1 MALRYACKAAD
12 CGKGM
17 VIKMIKVIT
26 VDDEAPI
33 RAWILSLLKKL
44 PEYYDCCGEAR
55 NGREAL
61 KLIEKVKP
69 ELVLTDIR
77 MVDMDGLQFLEAVKA
92 DDGQMDVVILSN
104 YDDFS
109 YARTSFMNGAVEYLL
124 KSELNMERLIQLH
137 DKLIAARNTAY
148 GNRLRQTAKNDFMYA
163 LLKEKELSREEI
175 LELVKSYDVKLMDG
189 VVASVMIF
197 IPEQTDIDG
206 VISKIETVLIYERI
220 ENLNMFLLVHPQR
233 LVLVFNVLHNSF
245 MFQNYIYNE
254 YVRLLFQ
261 AIELPMGISEILY
274 GIANLQKA
282 VRQSNSALYSQINS
296 DGKSI
301 SIRKYDL
308 LISTEN
314 KWKYQEMEKL
324 YENLRERIV
333 RRDGEGFSEKLGQF
347 LEMAGGRRD
356 FYPVQTDR
364 MLEGLLLEMKTQT
377 GEEMSSQGKSDK
389 KIGELDFPKIKG
401 IFETE
406 GKRFERAAQNTSTA
420 VKGVIGYVEVHYAT
434 IVSMQEIAEKLNYN
448 TDYLYRVFKTEMGV
462 SFVNYL
468 TQVRMA
474 HGAKMLADTEWDI
487 ATIAEKAGYG
497 SGSYFSQK
505 FREMYGETPMNWR
518 KRHRNISG

>member
-1 MALRYACKAAD
+1 
-12 CGKGM
+12 
-17 VIKMIKVIT
+17 MIKVII

-61 KLIEKVKP
+61 KLIEKEKP

-77 MVDMDGLQFLEAVKA
+77 MVDMDGLQLLEAVKA
-92 DDGQMDVVILSN
+92 DSGQIDVVILSN

-124 KSELNMERLIQLH
+124 KSELNMERLVQLH
-137 DKLIAARNTAY
+137 NKLITARNTAY

-175 LELVKSYDVKLMDG
+175 LDLIKNYDVKLMDG

-197 IPEQTDIDG
+197 IPERTDVDG
-206 VISKIETVLIYERI
+206 VISKIETALVYERI

-233 LVLVFNVLHNSF
+233 LVLIFNVLHNSF

-261 AIELPMGISEILY
+261 AIELPIGISEILY
-274 GIANLQKA
+274 GLANLQKA

-296 DGKSI
+296 DGESI

-308 LISTEN
+308 LSSAEN
-314 KWKYQEMEKL
+314 QWKYEEMDKL
-324 YENLRERIV
+324 YRILKEQIIHRE
-333 RRDGEGFSEKLGQF
+333 GEGFAENLERF
-347 LEMAGGRRD
+347 LVMAGSRRA

-364 MLEGLLLEMKTQT
+364 MLEQLLWEMEMQT
-377 GEEMSSQGKSDK
+377 GEEAGYAGKSGR
-389 KIGELDFPKIKG
+389 KIEDMDFQRIAKLL
-401 IFETE
+401 EAA
-406 GKRFERAAQNTSTA
+406 GKRFGMAAQYTSPA
-420 VKGVIGYVEVHYAT
+420 VKGVIGYVEAHYAT
-434 IVSMQEIAEKLNYN
+434 IASMQEIGEKLNYN
-448 TDYLYRVFKTEMGV
+448 ADYLYRVFKTEMGV

-468 TQVRMA
+468 TQIRVA
-474 HGAKMLADTEWDI
+474 HGAELLADTEWDI
-487 ATIAEKAGYG
+487 AMIAEKVGYG

-505 FREMYGETPMNWR
+505 FREIYGETPMNWR

>member
-1 MALRYACKAAD
+1 
-12 CGKGM
+12 
-17 VIKMIKVIT
+17 
-26 VDDEAPI
+26 
-33 RAWILSLLKKL
+33 
-44 PEYYDCCGEAR
+44 
-55 NGREAL
+55 
-61 KLIEKVKP
+61 
-69 ELVLTDIR
+69 
-77 MVDMDGLQFLEAVKA
+77 
-92 DDGQMDVVILSN
+92 
-104 YDDFS
+104 
-109 YARTSFMNGAVEYLL
+109 
-124 KSELNMERLIQLH
+124 
-137 DKLIAARNTAY
+137 
-148 GNRLRQTAKNDFMYA
+148 
-163 LLKEKELSREEI
+163 
-175 LELVKSYDVKLMDG
+175 
-189 VVASVMIF
+189 
-197 IPEQTDIDG
+197 
-206 VISKIETVLIYERI
+206 
-220 ENLNMFLLVHPQR
+220 
-233 LVLVFNVLHNSF
+233 
-245 MFQNYIYNE
+245 
-254 YVRLLFQ
+254 
-261 AIELPMGISEILY
+261 
-274 GIANLQKA
+274 
-282 VRQSNSALYSQINS
+282 
-296 DGKSI
+296 
-301 SIRKYDL
+301 
-308 LISTEN
+308 
-314 KWKYQEMEKL
+314 MEKL

>member
-1 MALRYACKAAD
+1 
-12 CGKGM
+12 
-17 VIKMIKVIT
+17 MIKVII

-33 RAWILSLLKKL
+33 RAWIISLLKKL
-44 PEYYDCCGEAR
+44 PEYFDCCGEAR

-61 KLIEKVKP
+61 KLIEKAKP
-69 ELVLTDIR
+69 ELILTDIR
-77 MVDMDGLQFLEAVKA
+77 MVDMDGLQLLEAVKA
-92 DDGQMDVVILSN
+92 DDGQIDVVILSN

-124 KSELNMERLIQLH
+124 KSELNMERLVQLH
-137 DKLIAARNTAY
+137 NKLIAARNTAY

-163 LLKEKELSREEI
+163 LLKGKELSREEI
-175 LELVKSYDVKLMDG
+175 LELVKNYDVKLMDG

-197 IPEQTDIDG
+197 IPEQTDVDR
-206 VISKIETVLIYERI
+206 VISKVETALIYERI

-233 LVLVFNVLHNSF
+233 LVLIFNVLHNSF

-254 YVRLLFQ
+254 YVQLLFQ

-282 VRQSNSALYSQINS
+282 VRQSNSALYTQINS

-301 SIRKYDL
+301 SICKYDL
-308 LISTEN
+308 SSSTEN
-314 KWKYQEMEKL
+314 QWKYQKMEKL
-324 YENLRERIV
+324 YGGMREQIA
-333 RRDGEGFSEKLGQF
+333 RRDGEGFAQKLEQF
-347 LEMAGGRRD
+347 LVMAGGRRD

-364 MLEGLLLEMKTQT
+364 MLERLLLEMELQT
-377 GEEMSSQGKSDK
+377 GEEADSTEKSNW
-389 KIGELDFPKIKG
+389 KIEELDFQKVR
-401 IFETE
+401 EMLE
-406 GKRFERAAQNTSTA
+406 AAGKRFELAAQNTSPA
-420 VKGVIGYVEVHYAT
+420 VKGVIGYVEAHYAT

-448 TDYLYRVFKTEMGV
+448 TDYLYRVFKMEMGV

-468 TQVRMA
+468 TQLRMA
-474 HGAKMLADTEWDI
+474 HGAEMLVDTEWDI
-487 ATIAEKAGYG
+487 AMIAEKVGYG

-505 FREMYGETPMNWR
+505 FREIYGETPMNWR